1 MSPGSLRARCRAT
14 ARAPTRPHGAHEA
27 PSRCL
32 GCSRS
37 SYPFLSVA
45 GFTAFRLR
53 FGHPDALSSRG
64 SGTGSMRHG
73 KTLETGARW
82 SVSSVQLKTEVA
94 HVHRCGPR
102 ACHPES
108 ESTSQIELLKK
119 TRLFFFVFSF
129 PITKCEAYGYGYT
142 RYTTKV
148 GLSPQR
154 GAANVSLKHLLNIV
168 LHTGSFTQQECP
180 DSHQDTISRPVQT
193 PTQYLLRSPGYKVS
207 AAIT

>member
-1 MSPGSLRARCRAT
+1 
-14 ARAPTRPHGAHEA
+14 
-27 PSRCL
+27 
-32 GCSRS
+32 
-37 SYPFLSVA
+37 
-45 GFTAFRLR
+45 
-53 FGHPDALSSRG
+53 
-64 SGTGSMRHG
+64 MRHG

-119 TRLFFFVFSF
+119 TRLFFFLFSF

-154 GAANVSLKHLLNIV
+154 GAANW
-168 LHTGSFTQQECP
+168 
-180 DSHQDTISRPVQT
+180 RQT
-193 PTQYLLRSPGYKVS
+193 VPKQ
-207 AAIT
+207 